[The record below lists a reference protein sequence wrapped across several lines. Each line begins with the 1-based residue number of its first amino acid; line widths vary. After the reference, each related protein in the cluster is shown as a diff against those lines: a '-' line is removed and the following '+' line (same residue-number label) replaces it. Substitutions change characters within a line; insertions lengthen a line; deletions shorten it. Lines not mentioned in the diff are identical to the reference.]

1 MNSEAELCRILK
13 HCTWNE
19 NSLICPEK
27 YRQETIQTQR
37 DKSAVFFNL
46 ELCSAQN
53 AVLNKRFK
61 IQSAKNA
68 ASFLISI

>member
-27 YRQETIQTQR
+27 YRQEKIQKQR
-37 DKSAVFFNL
+37 DKSAVFL
-46 ELCSAQN
+46 KIVRSG
-53 AVLNKRFK
+53 FK
-61 IQSAKNA
+61 IPDRVREQGAGR
-68 ASFLISI
+68 